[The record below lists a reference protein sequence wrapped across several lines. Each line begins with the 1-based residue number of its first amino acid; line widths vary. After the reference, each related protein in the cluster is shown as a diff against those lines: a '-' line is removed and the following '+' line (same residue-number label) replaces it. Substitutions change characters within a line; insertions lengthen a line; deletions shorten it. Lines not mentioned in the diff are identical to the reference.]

1 MKAVFML
8 ALTLSLS
15 GCFWARKV
23 DDGSNPALTKTLK
36 AMPSWY
42 TRPPKSDSSHV
53 YAPATA
59 TSQELQLAINK
70 AQAEARAGVAAQLEV
85 KYAGITQRL
94 ASESGTGRDA
104 TLVSEFQ
111 QSYRAVIGQVLLGSA
126 PKEQQV
132 GVEEG
137 VYRVYVLMDLPVG
150 AASRRL
156 LDQLKMQD
164 AVYSQLKA
172 TTAFRELN
180 DEVERYEGLKATRR
194 P

>member
-1 MKAVFML
+1 MRAVMML

-36 AMPSWY
+36 SMPGWY
-42 TRPPKSDSSHV
+42 TRAPKSDSSHI

-59 TSQELQLAINK
+59 TSQELQTAINK
-70 AQAEARAGVAAQLEV
+70 AQVEGRAGIAAQLEV
-85 KYAGITQRL
+85 KYAGITEKL
-94 ASESGTGRDA
+94 VSEKGIGRDA
-104 TLVSEFQ
+104 AIVSEFQ
-111 QSYRAVIGQVLLGSA
+111 QSYRAVIGQVLVGSA

-137 VYRVYVLMDLPVG
+137 VYRVFVLMDLPVG

-156 LDQLKMQD
+156 LDQLKAQD
-164 AVYSQLKA
+164 AVYAQLKG
-172 TTAFRELN
+172 TSAFRELN
-180 DEVERYEGLKATRR
+180 DEVERYDGLKAARK

>member
-1 MKAVFML
+1 MRAVTML
-8 ALTLSLS
+8 ALMLSLS
-15 GCFWARKV
+15 GCFWRHKV

-59 TSQELQLAINK
+59 TSQELQLALNK
-70 AQAEARAGVAAQLEV
+70 AQAEARAGIAAQLEV
-85 KYAGITQRL
+85 KYAGITNRL
-94 ASESGTGRDA
+94 ASESGVGRDA

-137 VYRVYVLMDLPVG
+137 VYRVFVLMELPVG

-156 LDQLKMQD
+156 LDQLKLQD
-164 AVYSQLKA
+164 QVYTQLKG
-172 TTAFRELN
+172 TSAFKELN
-180 DEVERYEGLKATRR
+180 DEVERYEALKGAHR